1 MAKPRASI
9 IPDAKAAFRKE
20 VRVQRAKLDMTQNAL
35 GESIGVS
42 ESQISKMLADPDGIK
57 TGKMREIVQAIEPDP
72 AIILGL
78 LGYSKKAIDNFR
90 KEGGCA

>member
-1 MAKPRASI
+1 MKYTAKQKWVTFFKSLWTPTI
-9 IPDAKAAFRKE
+9 YF
-20 VRVQRAKLDMTQNAL
+20 VLQV
-35 GESIGVS
+35 GIGFFMFFPLLIVTVA
-42 ESQISKMLADPDGIK
+42 KMLADPDGIK

-90 KEGGCA
+90 TRG